1 MGKLNWKAFFFLL
14 TLSAVTVWGGYMLIH
29 VWRPDWFADTPRGR
43 GFERFFWPFAFIMAT
58 CTIWSL
64 FVESDKK

>member
-1 MGKLNWKAFFFLL
+1 MRLNWKAFFFLL
-14 TLSAVTVWGGYMLIH
+14 TLSAVTIWVGYMLLY
-29 VWRPDWFADTPRGR
+29 VWQPDWLFDSPRGR
-43 GFERFFWPFAFIMAT
+43 SLKLFFWPYAFLMSV